1 MLDLPRGAVG
11 FAFLAGAI
19 SSGLDSEKEAV
30 LLGAGVWK
38 IQKPS
43 Q

>member
-1 MLDLPRGAVG
+1 MNCQQPLLDLPRGAVG

-30 LLGAGVWK
+30 LLGAGV
-38 IQKPS
+38 
-43 Q
+43 